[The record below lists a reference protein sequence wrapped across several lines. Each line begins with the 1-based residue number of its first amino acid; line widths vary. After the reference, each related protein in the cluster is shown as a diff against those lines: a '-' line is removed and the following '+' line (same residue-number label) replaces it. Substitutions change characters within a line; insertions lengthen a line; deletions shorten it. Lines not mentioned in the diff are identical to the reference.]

1 MHSKT
6 LTLLTL
12 FAVLLGVVACGGGT
26 TLTPAPM
33 RTEAAPGPPVAVAV
47 GGILCRLRPP
57 SAADRPTGARPE
69 QRPAGDACAD
79 RAELAQPDG
88 RGLSREK
95 RGDNADA
102 YLKRHGPP
110 SEAVAVAV
118 TNSRLD
124 GFAQLAEILGTW
136 ERIFSGQTE

>member
-69 QRPAGDACAD
+69 QRPAGPQPQVLAGRPTAGGSLLPGGAPGPQATGREGHPVGRVRTTGNSAPDAGWSAMWIWSCVPVGVRGCASMA
-79 RAELAQPDG
+79 RP
-88 RGLSREK
+88 
-95 RGDNADA
+95 
-102 YLKRHGPP
+102 
-110 SEAVAVAV
+110 
-118 TNSRLD
+118 
-124 GFAQLAEILGTW
+124 
-136 ERIFSGQTE
+136 